1 MSAKKTNRTSV
12 DNPPGHEG
20 RGVKATQPE
29 TNLQGKTTEQLRSG
43 KGAVGKNTATYWKDR
58 IFKKVSRGMES
69 PHYTMD
75 LMFKGRR
82 LSFTLGTGNQGA
94 AAQTATGIYNDLLT
108 LGVTAALTKHRPQT
122 AKPEKVATVG
132 EWIAAVKKVTSVNDA
147 TFNQYA
153 ASLRKIVGDII
164 SVKKDDSR
172 FGPKKG
178 GASKYRASIDDA
190 SLEIL
195 TLEALMQW
203 RKSYV
208 GKSRNPLEVKSRQTS
223 CNSTIRQGRSLFAG
237 VLTYTIEGL
246 LLPKP
251 KPFEIPV
258 ELKHASRKKGDHPLF
273 FSAAN
278 TKYSSKIDAKQL
290 LRKASDDLKPKNP
303 AAFLAMLLA
312 LGAGLR
318 RGEIDSLCW
327 HQIDTQEGVISM
339 EVTEKAGLKTKSSE
353 GVVEIDEKLAGILQD
368 YKASTKAKASDY
380 VIEPEVIIS
389 KGTGPKVWGQHYR
402 ANATFDTLTAWL
414 RANGVTAKKPLHE
427 LRKELGSLIT
437 QEHGIHA
444 ASQMLRHSS
453 IQVTA
458 NHYVAKKSRTTVS
471 VGSWLTP
478 DEVIPIPEETPTATT
493 EKKAKKKS

>member
-1 MSAKKTNRTSV
+1 
-12 DNPPGHEG
+12 
-20 RGVKATQPE
+20 
-29 TNLQGKTTEQLRSG
+29 
-43 KGAVGKNTATYWKDR
+43 
-58 IFKKVSRGMES
+58 
-69 PHYTMD
+69 
-75 LMFKGRR
+75 MFKGRR
-82 LSFTLGTGNQGA
+82 LSFTLGTGNQAA

-132 EWIAAVKKVTSVNDA
+132 EWIAAVKKITSVNDA

-178 GASKYRASIDDA
+178 GASKYRASIADT

-223 CNSTIRQGRSLFAG
+223 CNSTIRQARSLFAG

-246 LLPKP
+246 LLPEP
-251 KPFEIPV
+251 MPFEIPV
-258 ELKHASRKKGDHPLF
+258 ELKHAKKGSHPLF
-273 FSAAN
+273 YPAAN
-278 TKYSSKIDAKQL
+278 NKYTSKIDAKQL
-290 LRKASDDLKPKNP
+290 LRKAGEDLEPKNP

-327 HQIDTQEGVISM
+327 HQINTQGGFISM
-339 EVTEKAGLKTKSSE
+339 EVTEKAGLKTKASE
-353 GVVEIDEKLAGILQD
+353 GTVEIDEKLAGILQG
-368 YKASTKAKASDY
+368 YKARTKAKASDF
-380 VIEPEVIIS
+380 VIEPEVMS
-389 KGTGPKVWGQHYR
+389 RKEAGPKIWGQHYR
-402 ANATFDTLTAWL
+402 ANTTFDTLTAWL

-427 LRKELGSLIT
+427 LRKELGALLT
-437 QEHGIHA
+437 EKHGIHA
-444 ASQMLRHSS
+444 ASMMLRHSS

-458 NHYVAKKSRTTVS
+458 NHYAAKKSRTTVS

-478 DEVIPIPEETPTATT
+478 DDVIPMPVETQTAST
-493 EKKAKKKS
+493 ETKATQV